1 MYAAHLPSPHDIAD
15 KGSAQAR
22 PDLPRTIGLWGALG
36 LMLGVTIGSGIFE
49 TPASVAAQT
58 TATWQVMA
66 LWIAGGVLSLLG
78 ALTFAE
84 LATILPKSGGLFN
97 FLADGLGRAGR
108 PTAFVFGWMY
118 MLIIKPSAAAGIATI
133 TAKNLRVLLGV
144 PPDRWSI
151 PWVTCAILL
160 VLTLLSLPGLRLGA
174 RLSVVLTSAKVLAL
188 AMIVASAAS
197 LALGGL
203 TQSDAPGGV
212 IDLGIGAA
220 GARSATGE
228 SAMGPL
234 GWLAFMG
241 AMVGA
246 MSGVLWSYD
255 GWNDVGSVAGEVERP
270 QRTLPRALILGTLLI
285 TLIYLAVNA
294 AYLSVVSAEEMRAL
308 ANTPGAPSVASVLMT
323 RALGPS
329 GAMVV
334 VGMIVLSTL
343 GSSFASVTTG
353 ARVTFAQAREGL
365 LFAPLA
371 SIHPKFKT
379 PHVSLWVQLA
389 FSCACMAFYGTFE
402 KLAGAF
408 TFGMWIFYGL
418 AACAIIVLR
427 RTQPNIERPFR
438 CPGYPLVPL
447 LFVGSALFMTVLLIY
462 EKPQDSLISLGVMAL
477 GVPVYYVWERCR

>member
-1 MYAAHLPSPHDIAD
+1 M
-15 KGSAQAR
+15 KR
-22 PDLPRTIGLWGALG
+22 
-36 LMLGVTIGSGIFE
+36 
-49 TPASVAAQT
+49 
-58 TATWQVMA
+58 
-66 LWIAGGVLSLLG
+66 LSLLG

-108 PTAFVFGWMY
+108 PTAFVFGWVY
-118 MLIIKPSAAAGIATI
+118 MLIIKPSAAAGIAVV

-144 PPDRWSI
+144 PAERWSDV
-151 PWVTCAILL
+151 WVTCGILL

-188 AMIVASAAS
+188 AAIVASAAL
-197 LALGGL
+197 LALGVL
-203 TQSDAPGGV
+203 TRSDAPGAL
-212 IDLGIGAA
+212 IDLSRQAA
-220 GARSATGE
+220 GASGVADGNAT
-228 SAMGPL
+228 SPL

-241 AMVGA
+241 AMVAA

-285 TLIYLAVNA
+285 TLIYLAVNV
-294 AYLSVVSAEEMRAL
+294 AYLSVVSAEEMRGVAG
-308 ANTPGAPSVASVLMT
+308 TGGGGGGGPSVASVLMT

-371 SIHPKFKT
+371 SIHPRFQT

-418 AACAIIVLR
+418 AACAIFVLR
-427 RTQPNIERPFR
+427 RTRPDIERPFR
-438 CPGYPLVPL
+438 CPGYPVVPM

-462 EKPQDSLISLGVMAL
+462 EKPQDSLVSLGVMAL
-477 GVPVYYVWERCR
+477 GLPVYFLWERWK

>member
-1 MYAAHLPSPHDIAD
+1 
-15 KGSAQAR
+15 
-22 PDLPRTIGLWGALG
+22 
-36 LMLGVTIGSGIFE
+36 MLGVTIGSGIFE

-58 TATWQVMA
+58 DATWQVMA

-108 PTAFVFGWMY
+108 PTAFVFGWVY
-118 MLIIKPSAAAGIATI
+118 MLIIKPSAAAGIAVV

-144 PPDRWSI
+144 PAERWSDV
-151 PWVTCAILL
+151 WVTCGILL

-188 AMIVASAAS
+188 AAIVASAAL
-197 LALGGL
+197 LALGVL
-203 TQSDAPGGV
+203 TRSDAPGGV
-212 IDLGIGAA
+212 IDLSSQASGAS
-220 GARSATGE
+220 GVVGE
-228 SAMGPL
+228 NAMGSL

-285 TLIYLAVNA
+285 TLIYLAVNV

-308 ANTPGAPSVASVLMT
+308 ASARGGGGGGPSVASVLMT

-371 SIHPKFKT
+371 SIHPRFQT

-418 AACAIIVLR
+418 AACAIFVLR
-427 RTQPNIERPFR
+427 RTRPDIERPFR
-438 CPGYPLVPL
+438 CPGYPVVPT

-462 EKPQDSLISLGVMAL
+462 QNPRDSLISLGVMAL
-477 GVPVYYVWERCR
+477 GLPVYFLWERWK